1 MGVRVTTTINPK
13 LSSLLRKHDLELKYA
28 YITNRDNGDPDS
40 LSIIISGILTLPAYE
55 ELDKWAAFVISPHS
69 DICLEL
75 YTALPDDI
83 KTCTI

>member
-1 MGVRVTTTINPK
+1 MSVRVTTGINPK
-13 LSSLLRKHDLELKYA
+13 LSSLLRKHDLKVNYA

-40 LSIIISGILTLPAYE
+40 LSIIINGILTLPAYN
-55 ELDKWAAFVISPHS
+55 ELDNWAAFVVSPHS
-69 DICLEL
+69 DTCLEL